1 MPPEISYSGWLH
13 RVTRS
18 HFQFLL
24 SLYLEQAGYKRRS
37 GPLFTCM
44 IKRGEKSIYFSN
56 RFIANL
62 IHVLELIS
70 FLEVNNWILWSPQK
84 KLKHTRCFFIL
95 QSTSSQKQNCLWHH
109 ILIFGVISHR
119 ISAFI
124 SVISILNKQEQWR
137 HWNVCVC
144 VCVWNI
150 WKKTWK
156 ASRNGNVFFFF
167 LSFNDTYYL
176 SRLFLFLI
184 FLNLRNNLF
193 RNKKTVST
201 IILIVLTS
209 KLSFMA
215 KIKWV
220 DSLPLIWLMKPLW
233 FLKRTCIL

>member
-1 MPPEISYSGWLH
+1 MQAQIVPPEISYSGWLH

-70 FLEVNNWILWSPQK
+70 FLEVNNWILCSPQK

-95 QSTSSQKQNCLWHH
+95 QSKSSQKQNCLWHH

-119 ISAFI
+119 LSAFI

-137 HWNVCVC
+137 HWNVCVYVC
-144 VCVWNI
+144 VCVCETYG
-150 WKKTWK
+150 KKLEK
-156 ASRNGNVFFFF
+156 LAEMAMFFFF
-167 LSFNDTYYL
+167 FCLSM
-176 SRLFLFLI
+176 I
-184 FLNLRNNLF
+184 H
-193 RNKKTVST
+193 
-201 IILIVLTS
+201 IILAG
-209 KLSFMA
+209 F
-215 KIKWV
+215 
-220 DSLPLIWLMKPLW
+220 
-233 FLKRTCIL
+233 FYF